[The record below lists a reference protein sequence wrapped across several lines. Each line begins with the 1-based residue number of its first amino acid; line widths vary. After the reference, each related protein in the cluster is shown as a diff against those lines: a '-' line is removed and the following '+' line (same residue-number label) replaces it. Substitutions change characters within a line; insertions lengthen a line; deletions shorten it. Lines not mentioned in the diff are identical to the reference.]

1 MCGEYRYPPGTV
13 GRSQSRGAVSLFRG
27 DIQLGFDPAEAT
39 AHLRA
44 ADSRLGALID
54 RVGPC
59 LLKVNE
65 IHSPLE
71 GLAEAVV
78 YQQLAGNAARAIFS
92 RFRSLFSPG
101 PFPSPRQIID
111 VPEAAL
117 RSAGLSRAKIAAI
130 RDLASKTLDGTIPP
144 LAQLLTMTD
153 EEIVSRLIEV
163 RGVGRWTVEMLLIF
177 RLGRPDVLPAH
188 DYGLRKGFALAF
200 GSRKL
205 PTPAQVERRG
215 KRWQPYR
222 TCASWYLWRAAELP
236 PGTLSRARRRPP
248 ASSPARQ

>member
-1 MCGEYRYPPGTV
+1 V
-13 GRSQSRGAVSLFRG
+13 GRSPSREAVSLFRG
-27 DIQLGFDPAEAT
+27 DIQLGFDPAAAI

-44 ADSRLGALID
+44 ADPRLGELID

-65 IHSPLE
+65 IYSPLE

-78 YQQLAGNAARAIFS
+78 YQQLAGNAARAIFG
-92 RFRSLFSPG
+92 RFRSLFSAG
-101 PFPSPRQIID
+101 PFPSPKQVLDI
-111 VPEAAL
+111 PEAAL

-153 EEIVSRLIEV
+153 EEIVSRLTEV

-205 PTPAQVERRG
+205 PSPAQVERRG

-236 PGTLSRARRRPP
+236 PGTLSRRARGRPP
-248 ASSPARQ
+248 AASPARQ